1 MLKGPIS
8 CLLCK
13 GAISVRSG
21 NLDKFKVHVES
32 AHDVFYDH
40 DILIAINFL
49 EAHEKEV
56 IIAKV
61 LLRMKLLFNKVRS
74 FNGKFVIGNKLTIEK
89 RLLEH
94 DEDPI

>member
-1 MLKGPIS
+1 M
-8 CLLCK
+8 
-13 GAISVRSG
+13 RSG

-61 LLRMKLLFNKVRS
+61 LPRMKLLFNKVRS

-89 RLLEH
+89 RLLEQ
-94 DEDPI
+94 